1 MPSQSGTCDTPTHCF
16 NSRHAKFVEISL
28 PGHATFV
35 ELPGPAKFVEV
46 SISGRAKFVEISMFR
61 HAKFVE
67 VSMPGHATFVEV
79 SLSGH
84 ATLESGKK
92 QKDNQNGS
100 PLLSWISKVSL
111 VSLMISS

>member
-1 MPSQSGTCDTPTHCF
+1 M
-16 NSRHAKFVEISL
+16 
-28 PGHATFV
+28 HATFV
-35 ELPGPAKFVEV
+35 ELPVPPKFVEA

-92 QKDNQNGS
+92 TKGQSK
-100 PLLSWISKVSL
+100 WISAVELDFESE
-111 VSLMISS
+111 SREFND